1 MCVYVYV
8 SIIYIVYITHSSK
21 MISNG
26 LLKKVVSRIQFKNW
40 LNSGKWKMKIIY
52 FVFIFTKITKL
63 DDLKN

>member
-1 MCVYVYV
+1 
-8 SIIYIVYITHSSK
+8 

-52 FVFIFTKITKL
+52 FGFIFIKITKL

>member
-1 MCVYVYV
+1 
-8 SIIYIVYITHSSK
+8 

-52 FVFIFTKITKL
+52 FGFIFTKITKL